1 MPETFRLKVAARRQV
16 TLPAKVLR
24 LLNLAEG
31 DVLEIS
37 ITGSSFVGRGLKL
50 VPADLFTSVRLE
62 ELQKREH
69 QMAGGEGIEVKSK
82 DELLEKLGKRAALV
96 GSSV

>member
-1 MPETFRLKVAARRQV
+1 MPEIFRLKVAARRQV

-31 DVLEIS
+31 DVLEIT

-50 VPADLFTSVRLE
+50 VPADLFTPDRIE
-62 ELQKREH
+62 ELQRREH
-69 QMAGGEGIEVKSK
+69 QMAAGDGIEAKSK
-82 DELLEKLGKRAALV
+82 EELLSKLGKRTAVV

>member
-1 MPETFRLKVAARRQV
+1 MPERFRLKVAARRQV

-31 DVLEIS
+31 DVLEIT
-37 ITGSSFVGRGLKL
+37 ITGNSFVGRGLKL
-50 VPADLFTSVRLE
+50 VPAELFTAGRLE
-62 ELQKREH
+62 ELQKREQ
-69 QMAGGEGIEVKSK
+69 QMAEGEGIEAKSR
-82 DELLEKLGKRAALV
+82 DELLSKLSKPTALV